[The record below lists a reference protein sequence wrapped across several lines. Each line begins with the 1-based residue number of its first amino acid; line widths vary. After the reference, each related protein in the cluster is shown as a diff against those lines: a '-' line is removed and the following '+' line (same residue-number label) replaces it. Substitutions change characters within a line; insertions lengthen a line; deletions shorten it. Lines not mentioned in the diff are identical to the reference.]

1 MKLITIALIVLVL
14 LMAAPVAA
22 LNCDSLPDGWQ
33 HLPGLWRICLLLE
46 QWEQCGFDPDCGG
59 WE

>member
-1 MKLITIALIVLVL
+1 MKLIVIALIILTLFISVPAVS
-14 LMAAPVAA
+14 
-22 LNCDSLPDGWQ
+22 LNCDNLPDGWS

-46 QWEQCGFDPDCGG
+46 QFEQCGFDPDCGG